1 MKLGSFYRRIGEF
14 LPIKQRNALQDK
26 INKAGGSEDAS
37 RWLGKRAIYSVIV
50 GMLFSVLPLLFYLVD
65 LKFSIID
72 FGSFSP
78 ILIGVM
84 CFWFFFIGAAIGI
97 FAFYLM
103 IYYSIVSRAEQVERV
118 LPEFLLMI
126 AANLRAGMTPFNA
139 FRRSATAELGPLEKE
154 IQIAAVKAGSS
165 QSLAEA
171 LSSISDRIDSEV
183 LERTI
188 TLFEKS
194 VRSGGQIAELLTAI
208 SEEVRRNQ
216 ELKAD
221 LITST
226 RSYTMFL
233 FFIILVVSPC
243 LLAVSAQF
251 LDIYSGIKGQFSG
264 EAIEGYSL
272 PFFSGEVVINSDY
285 AIFISYMSLVG
296 TAFFASVLMGVIS
309 RGKILYGVKYFPLL
323 AIGSII
329 VFQVACSVTGGI
341 FTNF

>member
-1 MKLGSFYRRIGEF
+1 MNLGSFYRRIGEI
-14 LPIKQRNALQDK
+14 LPLKQRTLLQDK
-26 INKAGGSEDAS
+26 LNKAGRSDDAS
-37 RWLGKRAIYSVIV
+37 RWLGKHALYAAIIGV
-50 GMLFSVLPLLFYLVD
+50 LFSTLPMVFYLAD
-65 LKFSIID
+65 FTLLIID
-72 FGSFSP
+72 FGALSF
-78 ILIGVM
+78 LLVCVL
-84 CFWFFFIGAAIGI
+84 CFLFFFIGAAIGLL
-97 FAFYLM
+97 AFYLTV
-103 IYYSIVSRAEQVERV
+103 YYSIVSRAEQVERV

-139 FRRSATAELGPLEKE
+139 FRRSATVELGPLEKE

-171 LSSISDRIDSEV
+171 LSSISERIDSEI

-194 VRSGGQIAELLTAI
+194 VRSGGQLAELLTAI

-216 ELKAD
+216 ELKAE

-233 FFIILVVSPC
+233 FFIILIVSPG

-251 LDIYSGIKGQFSG
+251 LDIYAGIKTQFQG

-272 PFFSGEVVINSDY
+272 PFFSGQVVVDSNY
-285 AIFISYMSLVG
+285 AVFIAYASLIG

-309 RGKILYGVKYFPLL
+309 RGKILYGIKYFPLL
-323 AIGSII
+323 ALGSLIA
-329 VFQVACSVTGGI
+329 FQVARSVTSGI

>member
-1 MKLGSFYRRIGEF
+1 MKFGSFYRRIGEF
-14 LPIKQRNALQDK
+14 LPLKYRNVLQDK
-26 INKAGGSEDAS
+26 INKAGGSEDS
-37 RWLGKRAIYSVIV
+37 TRWLGKRAAYSAIL
-50 GMLFSVLPLLFYLVD
+50 GLLFAVLPLVFYLAD
-65 LKFSIID
+65 FKFSIIA

-78 ILIGVM
+78 LLVALLCLFSFLAGVGVG
-84 CFWFFFIGAAIGI
+84 FLV
-97 FAFYLM
+97 FYLVV
-103 IYYSIVSRAEQVERV
+103 YYAIVSRAEQVERV

-139 FRRSATAELGPLEKE
+139 FRRSATSELGPLEKE
-154 IQIAAVKAGSS
+154 IQIASVKAGSS

-171 LSSISDRIDSEV
+171 LSSISERIDSEV

-188 TLFEKS
+188 SLFEKS
-194 VRSGGQIAELLTAI
+194 VRSGGQLAELLTAI

-216 ELKAD
+216 ELKAE

-233 FFIILVVSPC
+233 FFIILIVSPG

-251 LDIYSGIKGQFSG
+251 LDIYAGIKTQFQG
-264 EAIEGYSL
+264 ESIEGYSL
-272 PFFSGEVVINSDY
+272 PFFSGQVVVNSEY
-285 AIFISYMSLVG
+285 AVFIAYVSLIG

-309 RGKILYGVKYFPLL
+309 RGKILYGIKYFPLL
-323 AIGSII
+323 AIGSVIA
-329 VFQVACSVTGGI
+329 FQVARSMTTGI

>member
-14 LPIKQRNALQDK
+14 LPLKQRGILQDK
-26 INKAGGSEDAS
+26 INKAGGSEDAA
-37 RWLGKRAIYSVIV
+37 RWFGKRAIYSVII
-50 GMLFSVLPLLFYLVD
+50 GLLFSILPFVFYLVD
-65 LKFSIID
+65 LKVLIID
-72 FGSFSP
+72 FGTFSP
-78 ILIGVM
+78 LLVGMLCVLS
-84 CFWFFFIGAAIGI
+84 FFIGFAIGV
-97 FAFYLM
+97 FGFYLV
-103 IYYSIVSRAEQVERV
+103 IYYSIVSRSEQVERV

-171 LSSISDRIDSEV
+171 LSSINERIDSEI

-194 VRSGGQIAELLTAI
+194 VRSGGQLAELLTAI

-216 ELKAD
+216 ELKAE

-233 FFIILVVSPC
+233 FFIILIVSPC

-272 PFFSGEVVINSDY
+272 PFFSGQVVINSEY
-285 AIFISYMSLVG
+285 AIFISYMSLIG

-329 VFQVACSVTGGI
+329 VFQIARSVTSGI

>member
-14 LPIKQRNALQDK
+14 LPLKQRNVLQDK

-37 RWLGKRAIYSVIV
+37 RWLGKRVIYSVIV
-50 GMLFSVLPLLFYLVD
+50 GILFFILPFAFYLFD
-65 LKFSIID
+65 LKLSIID
-72 FGSFSP
+72 FGAFSP
-78 ILIGVM
+78 ALVGVL
-84 CFWFFFIGAAIGI
+84 CIWFFFIGTAIGLT
-97 FAFYLM
+97 AFYLI
-103 IYYSIVSRAEQVERV
+103 IYYAIVSRAEQVEHV

-139 FRRSATAELGPLEKE
+139 FRRSATSELGPLEKE

-171 LSSISDRIDSEV
+171 LNSISDRIDSDI

-188 TLFEKS
+188 ALFEKS
-194 VRSGGQIAELLTAI
+194 VRSGGQLAELLTAI

-226 RSYTMFL
+226 RSYTIFL
-233 FFIILVVSPC
+233 FFIILIVSPC

-251 LDIYSGIKGQFSG
+251 LNIYSGIKGQFSG
-264 EAIEGYSL
+264 EAIQGYSL
-272 PFFSGEVVINSDY
+272 PFFSGKVTINSDY
-285 AIFISYMSLVG
+285 AIFITYLTLVG

-309 RGKILYGVKYFPLL
+309 RGKILYGIKYFPLL

-329 VFQVACSVTGGI
+329 VFQVATSVTSGI
-341 FTNF
+341 FMNF

>member
-14 LPIKQRNALQDK
+14 LPLKQRNLLQDR
-26 INKAGGSEDAS
+26 INKAGASEDAS
-37 RWLGKRAIYSVIV
+37 RWLGKRTIYSVLV
-50 GMLFSVLPLLFYLVD
+50 GMIFSVLPLVFYFTG

-78 ILIGVM
+78 LFVAVLCI
-84 CFWFFFIGAAIGI
+84 WFFFIGAAIGL
-97 FAFYLM
+97 FASYLL

-171 LSSISDRIDSEV
+171 LSSISDRIDSEI

-194 VRSGGQIAELLTAI
+194 VRSGGQLAELLTAI

-272 PFFSGEVVINSDY
+272 PFFSGDVVINSDY

-309 RGKILYGVKYFPLL
+309 RGKVLYGIKYFPFL

-329 VFQVACSVTGGI
+329 VFQIARGVTSGI

>member
-14 LPIKQRNALQDK
+14 LPLKMRNVLQDK
-26 INKAGGSEDAS
+26 INKAGSTEEAS
-37 RWLGKRAIYSVIV
+37 RWLGKRVIYALLIGVF
-50 GMLFSVLPLLFYLVD
+50 FSILPFLFYIFD

-72 FGSFSP
+72 FGSFP
-78 ILIGVM
+78 PLLVAM
-84 CFWFFFIGAAIGI
+84 LCFWFFFLGAVIGL
-97 FAFYLM
+97 FTFYLM
-103 IYYSIVSRAEQVERV
+103 IYYSIVSRAEQVEHV

-139 FRRSATAELGPLEKE
+139 FRRSATSELGPLEKE
-154 IQIAAVKAGSS
+154 IQLAAVKAGSS

-171 LSSISDRIDSEV
+171 LSSISDRIDSEI

-194 VRSGGQIAELLTAI
+194 VRSGGQLAELLTAI

-233 FFIILVVSPC
+233 FFIILIVSPC

-272 PFFSGEVVINSDY
+272 PFFSGNVVIDSEY
-285 AIFISYMSLVG
+285 AIFVSYMALVG

-309 RGKILYGVKYFPLL
+309 RGKIMYGIKYFPFL

>member
-1 MKLGSFYRRIGEF
+1 MKLGSFYRRIGEL
-14 LPIKQRNALQDK
+14 LPLKQRNVLQDK
-26 INKAGGSEDAS
+26 INKSGSSEDAS
-37 RWLGKRAIYSVIV
+37 RWLGKRAIYSIF
-50 GMLFSVLPLLFYLVD
+50 GGIAFSILPLLFYLVS

-72 FGSFSP
+72 FGAFSP
-78 ILIGVM
+78 LLVAVL
-84 CFWFFFIGAAIGI
+84 CFSFFFIGAAIAL
-97 FAFYLM
+97 FVFYLM
-103 IYYSIVSRAEQVERV
+103 VYYSIVSRAEQVDQV

-171 LSSISDRIDSEV
+171 LSSISERIDSEI

-188 TLFEKS
+188 ALFEKS
-194 VRSGGQIAELLTAI
+194 VRSGGQLAELLTAI

-233 FFIILVVSPC
+233 FFIILIVSPC

-264 EAIEGYSL
+264 DAIEGYSL
-272 PFFSGEVVINSDY
+272 PFFSGNVAINSDY
-285 AIFISYMSLVG
+285 AIFISYLSLVG

-309 RGKILYGVKYFPLL
+309 RGKILYGMKYFPWL
-323 AIGSII
+323 AIGSMI
-329 VFQVACSVTGGI
+329 VFQVARGVTSGI
-341 FTNF
+341 FMNF

>member
-14 LPIKQRNALQDK
+14 LPLKYRNLLQDR
-26 INKAGGSEDAS
+26 INKAGVSEESS
-37 RWLGKRAIYSVIV
+37 RWLGKRVIYAGII
-50 GMLFSVLPLLFYLVD
+50 GFLFSVFPLVFYATE
-65 LKFSIID
+65 LKFSVID

-78 ILIGVM
+78 LLVGVL
-84 CFWFFFIGAAIGI
+84 CFWFFLSGAVIAM
-97 FAFYLM
+97 FSFYLLV
-103 IYYSIVSRAEQVERV
+103 YYSIISRAEQVERV

-139 FRRSATAELGPLEKE
+139 FRRSATVELGPLEKE

-171 LSSISDRIDSEV
+171 LSSISERIESEI

-194 VRSGGQIAELLTAI
+194 VRSGGQLAELLTAI

-216 ELKAD
+216 ELKAE

-226 RSYTMFL
+226 RSYTLFL
-233 FFIILVVSPC
+233 FFIILIVSPG

-251 LDIYSGIKGQFSG
+251 LDIYAGIKTQFQG
-264 EAIEGYSL
+264 EAIEGYAL
-272 PFFSGEVVINSDY
+272 PFFSGQVIINSEY
-285 AIFISYMSLVG
+285 AVLVSYAALIG

-309 RGKILYGVKYFPLL
+309 RGKILYGMKYFPFL
-323 AIGSII
+323 AAGSLIA
-329 VFQVACSVTGGI
+329 FQVARSVTSGI